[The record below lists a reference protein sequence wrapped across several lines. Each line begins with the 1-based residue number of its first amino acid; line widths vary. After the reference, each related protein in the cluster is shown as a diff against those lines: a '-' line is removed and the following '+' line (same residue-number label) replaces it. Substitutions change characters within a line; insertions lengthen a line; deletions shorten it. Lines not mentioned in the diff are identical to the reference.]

1 MRQVLREVLKD
12 WKERDFPLIIE
23 REDDPLRL
31 IDWNVIKAIPI
42 VGFRRTGKT
51 FLLLNVAKKVGKEN
65 SVYIDFE
72 DERIPRRSEVLTELS
87 RIVKEEY
94 GRKRL
99 FLLLDEV
106 HEIPEW
112 SKWVRR
118 MLDTGSYQIIL
129 SGSSSKLSLKE
140 LPTELRG
147 RSLPIEMYPLSFR
160 EFLSFK
166 NESVE
171 NLSEGL
177 ILNLLKEY
185 LEFGGLPEI
194 VLSERSKKFM
204 IIDEYFKTFLTR
216 DVFERYGIRNRSV
229 MVDLIRLLLNS
240 TYTTFSKSFETLK
253 SLGHKVGKETV
264 ANYFQY
270 LESSFFISLLEVCST
285 KIKESIKAPK
295 KVFIIDNFFIKRFS
309 RFSENTGRLMEN
321 LVFLQIKR
329 MKKSNPMIE
338 AFYWKDYQQNEVDFV
353 LKDGLKI
360 KQLMQVTYASGRDEI
375 EKREIRALTKA
386 AEQLRCRDL
395 LIITWDFEDE
405 LKANDEV
412 VRCIPLWK
420 WLLSSLGD

>member
-253 SLGHKVGKETV
+253 SLGHKV
-264 ANYFQY
+264 
-270 LESSFFISLLEVCST
+270 
-285 KIKESIKAPK
+285 
-295 KVFIIDNFFIKRFS
+295 
-309 RFSENTGRLMEN
+309 
-321 LVFLQIKR
+321 
-329 MKKSNPMIE
+329 
-338 AFYWKDYQQNEVDFV
+338 
-353 LKDGLKI
+353 
-360 KQLMQVTYASGRDEI
+360 
-375 EKREIRALTKA
+375 
-386 AEQLRCRDL
+386 
-395 LIITWDFEDE
+395 
-405 LKANDEV
+405 
-412 VRCIPLWK
+412 
-420 WLLSSLGD
+420 